1 MPLPNEGAVDCRAPR
16 SGGWPGD
23 WAGVG
28 AARAKPIRR
37 VLVKAAAVGCLI
49 IALRLPLAAQ
59 GTAQAPVIAVEHG
72 PNTPAQQKKPY
83 VVLVSLDGF
92 RYDYAA
98 EYGAANLLR
107 IAADGASASEGMIP
121 SFPSVTFP
129 NHYSIVTGLYPEHH
143 GIIENNFYDPA
154 RKENYAASKPS
165 PTRDGSWY
173 GGVPLWVL
181 AEKQGMRSAC
191 FFWPGSEAEIS
202 GERPSYYMH
211 FDEYF
216 PDEQRIE
223 QVIAWLKLPAAQ
235 RPHFIT
241 LYYYEP
247 DNSGHTFGPDTPE
260 TGNAVRHV
268 DALIGT
274 LIADLKT
281 VHLPVDLIVLSDH
294 GMSTREGSWIDLDRY
309 ADLSDFVTN
318 GSLLYAPNEQAA
330 ARAYKQLHGAS
341 DKFVVYRR
349 SEVPAHLHFSGN
361 PRIGDPVVIP
371 TGPYMIRAHASE
383 QPENPEPKAK
393 GEHGYDPSEMKS
405 MRAIF
410 YAQGPDIRPGAKLAP
425 FENVDVY
432 PFIARILGLSI
443 GPIDGNLKPLQGIL
457 RPVRNGQ
464 SAQYGIRPIAG
475 NFGAK

>member
-1 MPLPNEGAVDCRAPR
+1 M
-16 SGGWPGD
+16 
-23 WAGVG
+23 
-28 AARAKPIRR
+28 RR
-37 VLVKAAAVGCLI
+37 VLVRATVAACVFF
-49 IALRLPLAAQ
+49 ALRLLVIAQ
-59 GTAQAPVIAVEHG
+59 SAAQAPVIAVEHG
-72 PNTPAQQKKPY
+72 PNDPAQRAKPY
-83 VVLVSLDGF
+83 VILVSLDGF

-98 EYGAANLLR
+98 EYGAANLAQ
-107 IAADGASASEGMIP
+107 IAADGASAPEGMIP

-154 RKENYAASKPS
+154 RKESYAASKPG

-173 GGVPLWVL
+173 GGVPLWAL

-191 FFWPGSEAEIS
+191 FFWPGSEAEID
-202 GERPSYYMH
+202 GERPSYYVH
-211 FDEYF
+211 FDAAF

-247 DNSGHTFGPDTPE
+247 DHTGHEAGPDTPE
-260 TGNAVRHV
+260 TGDAVRHV
-268 DALIGT
+268 DALMGT
-274 LIADLKT
+274 LVADLKT

-294 GMSTREGSWIDLDRY
+294 GMATVEGNWIDLDRY

-318 GSLLYAPNEQAA
+318 GSLLYAPSEQAA
-330 ARAYKQLHGAS
+330 ARAYEQLHGAS

-349 SEVPAHLHFSGN
+349 ADVPAYLHFSSN

-383 QPENPEPKAK
+383 SPEIAQPKAK
-393 GEHGYDPSEMKS
+393 GEHGYDPRKMKS

-410 YAQGPDIRPGAKLAP
+410 YAEGPDIRPRSKLPP

-432 PFIARILGLSI
+432 PLIAKILGLRI
-443 GPIDGNLKPLQGIL
+443 GPIDGHLGSVQGIL
-457 RPVRNGQ
+457 REPVRGGHVQ
-464 SAQYGIRPIAG
+464 
-475 NFGAK
+475 